1 MILSKTETVMAEDK
15 KDDKKGK
22 EKPAANTFL
31 LTTKGLRT
39 FYGTEEQKPMSEI
52 GKNFMSE
59 FESLLAKKGGAK
71 EEKEE

>member
-1 MILSKTETVMAEDK
+1 MAEDK
-15 KDDKKGK
+15 KEAKKEAKKDK

-52 GKNFMSE
+52 GKNLMSK
-59 FESLLAKKGGAK
+59 FGTLLKKKAMAK